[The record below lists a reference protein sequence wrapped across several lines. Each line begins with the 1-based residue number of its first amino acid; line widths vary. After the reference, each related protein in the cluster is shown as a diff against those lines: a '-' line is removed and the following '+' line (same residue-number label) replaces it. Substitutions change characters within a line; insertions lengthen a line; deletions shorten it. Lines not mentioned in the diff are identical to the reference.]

1 MIHSLVSDAAVTT
14 TTAVAETVETT
25 AIQSTNFWDSSV
37 WGFINLISVLLLS
50 MLVANM
56 IKRSFKFLKYSL
68 IPTSVL
74 GGVILLTISSIYEGF
89 TDTSIFNTEFF
100 ANSGVSML
108 ETITFHAL
116 ALGFIASTFKSSG
129 GKMSKKRA
137 TEVFNTGVTTV
148 STYLIQGV
156 IGLAITMIA
165 ALFVTNFFSASGI
178 LLPFG
183 YGQGTG
189 QAMNYGNLYE
199 TDNGFY
205 NGKAFG
211 LSVAALG
218 FLSAAIGGVIH
229 LNILRRKNKIKLT
242 YADDSTEKATNVE
255 GDNEIPMQGS
265 MDKLTVQLAFVVSA
279 YLLTYLLI
287 WVLGSLIPGMR
298 SLIYGFNFL
307 IGVFAATIIKVIV
320 DKLRNK
326 KIINRQYINDF
337 LMTRVSNFFFDL
349 MVVAG
354 IAAISLSTLKSYWG
368 ILLILGFAGFFV
380 TYVYNRIVAKTLF
393 KDYEQE
399 QFLMMYG
406 MLTGTASTG
415 VILLREIDGEFKTPA
430 ADNMVYQNFP
440 AIAMGFPLM
449 ILAPLAPTMPGIILL
464 ILIAYFIVLNL
475 ILFRSKIFKKK
486 NKSEKKKK

>member
-1 MIHSLVSDAAVTT
+1 MIASSVSNTLAANA
-14 TTAVAETVETT
+14 TATVDE
-25 AIQSTNFWDSSV
+25 IQSVNFWDSSV
-37 WGFINLISVLLLS
+37 WGFINIIAALLLS

-56 IKRSFKFLKYSL
+56 IKRSFKPLKYSL

-74 GGVILLTISSIYEGF
+74 GGVILLVISSVYEGF
-89 TDTSIFNTEFF
+89 TGTPVFDTTFF
-100 ANSGVSML
+100 GNNGMATL

-129 GKMSKKRA
+129 GKMSKQRA

-148 STYLIQGV
+148 ATYILQ
-156 IGLAITMIA
+156 AIVGFGITLIA
-165 ALFVTNFFSASGI
+165 ALIVANFFSAAGI

-183 YGQGTG
+183 FGQGTG
-189 QAMNYGNLYE
+189 QAMNYGNIFQQDY
-199 TDNGFY
+199 GFEG
-205 NGKAFG
+205 GKAFG
-211 LSVAALG
+211 LTIAALG
-218 FLSAAIGGVIH
+218 FLSASIGGVVH
-229 LNILRRKNKIKLT
+229 LNVLRRKNKIKLT
-242 YADDSTEKATNVE
+242 YADDSTEKTKNVE

-279 YLLTYLLI
+279 YLLTYLI
-287 WVLGSLIPGMR
+287 MWGLGELIPAIK

-307 IGVFAATIIKVIV
+307 IGVFAATIIKVVV
-320 DKLRNK
+320 DKCRINRV
-326 KIINRQYINDF
+326 INRQYINDF
-337 LMTRVSNFFFDL
+337 LMTRVSNFFFDV

-354 IAAISLSTLKSYWG
+354 IAAIRLSFIKDYWG
-368 ILLILGFAGFFV
+368 ILLILGLAGLFSTFF
-380 TYVYNRIVAKTLF
+380 YNRIVAKTLF
-393 KDYEQE
+393 KEYEQE

-449 ILAPLAPTMPGIILL
+449 ILATTAPNIPGITMIILV
-464 ILIAYFIVLNL
+464 AYFLILNL
-475 ILFRSKIFKKK
+475 ILFRSKIFKGK
-486 NKSEKKKK
+486 NKKK